1 MFLHK
6 SPYCLVL
13 YLGVCVVHMY
23 SVPMYQHKS
32 PYSLV
37 VSHNWHPALWPLH
50 YWERWQEEQKN
61 YNAENCSNLFLLW
74 LNQKCERIISFYRFS
89 LKLKVTKMC
98 LKKDLAKLSRCK
110 MCLKKDLQNWAD
122 AWPRVLSLLQKC
134 ERVRWG
140 WVLLWIQQH
149 CVWCFHLSSGDDD
162 DWW

>member
-1 MFLHK
+1 MC
-6 SPYCLVL
+6 ST
-13 YLGVCVVHMY
+13 Y
-23 SVPMYQHKS
+23 SVPMYLYKS

-37 VSHNWHPALWPLH
+37 VSYNWHPALWPLH
-50 YWERWQEEQKN
+50 YWERWQEEQKD